1 MQQPTAMTMGGI
13 TSVLKRKAVKTSYN
27 EEYTTEEKFLK
38 RSGNISIKYQEH
50 ALSITIGLT

>member
-1 MQQPTAMTMGGI
+1 MTMGGI